1 MTESLYRKYRPQ
13 TFDDVVG
20 QSVIVKTLKNAIE
33 NNKLA
38 HAYLF
43 TGSRGTGKTT
53 TARILAKAM
62 LCEHGPTDSPDGTC
76 EECKLIAES
85 RHPDVLELDA
95 ASRTGVDNVREE
107 IISRV
112 KYAPQRGNY
121 KVYII
126 DEVHMLSTA
135 AFNALLKTLEEPPD
149 KVIFILC
156 TTDPQKVP
164 ETIHSRCQRFDFRR
178 ISVEEMTA
186 HLGAVCVDENVEF
199 EGEALDLI
207 ARRSNGGMR
216 DALSTLEQLIVFGD
230 GKVTLK
236 IAEDL
241 LGSISTNS
249 SIELSVAIV
258 NRDIKSAFSIIR
270 DAVEDGADLAQFSDD
285 VAWIFRDIYVYKL
298 AGESISL
305 NASKPDVGL
314 IEKMSKALS
323 EDRLIYILSGL
334 GNLSKEIKT
343 SSNQQLIFE
352 IALSELFAPENSIT
366 LASLAERISRLEA
379 GGVKVSADNVKI
391 NVNAVQAAPVKETP
405 VKSVLTSDVVREKEP
420 KAEVIAGSKDP
431 DESLLGAPF
440 KGGYL
445 VSQSG
450 SKEAVPQGPQTQVS
464 STANTSTNATS
475 QAVSSASSEPSSA
488 ETKFSDN
495 HISTPGNSTATPT
508 NGVSAKDKFS
518 VDCVKMLGELLVLNR
533 SFFFL
538 IHKDVKFAYDAT
550 SNLVKV
556 VLPTNKNFVYGN
568 VNKPA
573 FKERLKT
580 AFGNIGYVGVC
591 AEVVKD
597 DILFNELEP
606 IDTSSINVD
615 GKSNQQTG
623 HAESTSLGAKATS
636 QTVSNDSTT
645 MSGNTVSQKKMSPTS
660 DSANKT
666 SASGIIKVSS
676 ADNASSFVSTT
687 ISPAPAPKTV
697 EPTPTVSPT
706 SVPIPPAPQTSQER
720 DAEVQ
725 SGTSANKEIDTV
737 SEVPATDD
745 FDAVPF
751 EVYETQVIDTSF
763 VSDDAGLSFEG
774 SANVPETEANE
785 PSNSADVDDIDEMN
799 KLLNAKFGKGISF
812 EYKE

>member
-1 MTESLYRKYRPQ
+1 MAESLYRKYRPQ

-20 QSVIVKTLKNAIE
+20 QSVIVKTLKNAIS

-53 TARILAKAM
+53 TARILAKSL
-62 LCEHGPTDSPDGTC
+62 LCEHAPTDTPDGTC

-149 KVIFILC
+149 RVIFILC

-216 DALSTLEQLIVFGD
+216 DALSTLEQIIVFGN
-230 GKVTLK
+230 GKVTLQT
-236 IAEDL
+236 AEDL
-241 LGSISTNS
+241 LGSISAGS
-249 SIELSVAIV
+249 SIELGVAII
-258 NRDIKSAFSIIR
+258 NRDVKSAFSIIR

-285 VAWIFRDIYVYKL
+285 VAWFFRDIYVFKL
-298 AGESISL
+298 AGEAVSL

-314 IEKMSKALS
+314 IEEMSKALS
-323 EDRLIYILSGL
+323 EDRLIYILSCL
-334 GNLSKEIKT
+334 GSLSREIKT
-343 SSNQQLIFE
+343 SSNQQLTFE
-352 IALSELFAPENSIT
+352 IALSKLFAPENSIT
-366 LASLAERISRLEA
+366 LSALAERISRLEA
-379 GGVKVSADNVKI
+379 GGVQVSAENERIGIGVSQTSSVK
-391 NVNAVQAAPVKETP
+391 
-405 VKSVLTSDVVREKEP
+405 KSSVASVPASDVVREIES
-420 KAEVIAGSKDP
+420 KAEVAVGAKDP

-450 SKEAVPQGPQTQVS
+450 GKIATSQVSQTQVPNGV
-464 STANTSTNATS
+464 NTGTYATS
-475 QAVSSASSEPSSA
+475 QVVSSAPSVSSSA

-495 HISTPGNSTATPT
+495 QIYTSMETPATPT
-508 NGVSAKDKFS
+508 NEASSKDKFAC
-518 VDCVKMLGELLVLNR
+518 DCVEMLRELLVLNR

-538 IHKDVKFAYDAT
+538 IYKDARFAYDAAD
-550 SNLVKV
+550 NLVKV

-573 FKERLKT
+573 FRERLKT
-580 AFGNIGYVGVC
+580 AFGNIGYVGVGV
-591 AEVVKD
+591 EVIKD
-597 DILFNELEP
+597 DGIFNSLEA
-606 IDTSSINVD
+606 IDASNINVD
-615 GKSNQQTG
+615 GNASQQKTHFEEKPAAPKLTQNATQDNSDLKSEPV
-623 HAESTSLGAKATS
+623 AIS
-636 QTVSNDSTT
+636 QASASRNE
-645 MSGNTVSQKKMSPTS
+645 SQKVADRS
-660 DSANKT
+660 DSQADLSKV
-666 SASGIIKVSS
+666 ASP
-676 ADNASSFVSTT
+676 FVPTT
-687 ISPAPAPKTV
+687 ISPAPAPKTKSV
-697 EPTPTVSPT
+697 AIDTPSAPSNVAPAPRTSKDISEETHVTEGKNVDSVST
-706 SVPIPPAPQTSQER
+706 SVPA
-720 DAEVQ
+720 
-725 SGTSANKEIDTV
+725 
-737 SEVPATDD
+737 DD

-751 EVYETQVIDTSF
+751 EVYESQVIDSGLNG
-763 VSDDAGLSFEG
+763 DDAALGFE
-774 SANVPETEANE
+774 ADVDNL
-785 PSNSADVDDIDEMN
+785 NSKNNAQNDGGQVDDIDEMN

-812 EYKE
+812 KYKE

>member
-1 MTESLYRKYRPQ
+1 MMESLYRKYRPQ

-20 QSVIVKTLKNAIE
+20 QSVIVKTLKNAISS
-33 NNKLA
+33 NKLA

-53 TARILAKAM
+53 TARILAKSL
-62 LCEHGPTDSPDGTC
+62 LCEHAPTDTPDGTC

-95 ASRTGVDNVREE
+95 ASRTGVDNVRDE

-149 KVIFILC
+149 KVVFILC

-230 GKVTLK
+230 GNVTLK

-334 GNLSKEIKT
+334 GDLSKEIKT
-343 SSNQQLIFE
+343 TSNQQLIFE
-352 IALSELFAPENSIT
+352 IALSKLFAPENSIT
-366 LASLAERISRLEA
+366 FASLAERISRLEA
-379 GGVKVSADNVKI
+379 GGVKVSAENVKI
-391 NVNAVQAAPVKETP
+391 NVDAVQTPPVKEAP
-405 VKSVLTSDVVREKEP
+405 VKSVSASDVVREEESQ
-420 KAEVIAGSKDP
+420 AEVTVGSKVS

-440 KGGYL
+440 TGGYF
-445 VSQSG
+445 VSQNG
-450 SKEAVPQGPQTQVS
+450 GKVATPQVSQTQVS
-464 STANTSTNATS
+464 DASNTSTHATGQTVS
-475 QAVSSASSEPSSA
+475 PVPSVSSST

-495 HISTPGNSTATPT
+495 HKSTSMETPATPT
-508 NGVSAKDKFS
+508 NGVPAKDKFAC
-518 VDCVKMLGELLVLNR
+518 DCVKMLGELLVLNR

-538 IHKDVKFAYDAT
+538 IHKDAKFAYDAT
-550 SNLVKV
+550 NNLVKV

-591 AEVVKD
+591 VEVVKD
-597 DILFNELEP
+597 DILFDELEA

-615 GKSNQQTG
+615 GKSNHQMG
-623 HAESTSLGAKATS
+623 YDENTSVGAKATS

-645 MSGNTVSQKKMSPTS
+645 MSSKTVSQKNMSSTS
-660 DSANKT
+660 DSAGKP
-666 SASGIIKVSS
+666 SAPIHNNDSS

-687 ISPAPAPKTV
+687 IPPAPKTI
-697 EPTPTVSPT
+697 EPTPSVLPT
-706 SVPIPPAPQTSQER
+706 SAPVSPAPQVPQEKAVSVQR
-720 DAEVQ
+720 DT
-725 SGTSANKEIDTV
+725 GANKEIDTV
-737 SEVPATDD
+737 SSIPATDD

-763 VSDDAGLSFEG
+763 VYDEAGLSFEG
-774 SANVPETEANE
+774 SANVPESEANE
-785 PSNSADVDDIDEMN
+785 SSNSADVDDIDEMN

-812 EYKE
+812 KYKE